1 MTNTYLQ
8 NVIDKTSRKINVENG
23 NIEISKRRT
32 VADIKQEM
40 ADIKEILTDVMV
52 EGQHYG
58 AIPGCGDKKVLLKPG
73 AEKLSMT
80 FRLRPIINNVG
91 DVIRVPLPNNHVDVQ
106 VFCHIMSAK
115 GDELAT
121 GIGSCSTMESKYRY
135 RGGEK
140 KGTGRPVPKE
150 YWNLK
155 KEGKSKEAHALI
167 GGSGFAPGKIDG
179 EWQVCEIGAKQEN
192 PDIADTYNTVLKVA
206 KKRAYV
212 DGILSATCASDTFT
226 QDIEDNE
233 VDVERET
240 AKSPQPKK
248 QKSQSEANA
257 IDGNE
262 VITSISAIN
271 KRTKKNSTTGLEFH
285 VYEITGEENRIY
297 TASGKDMESNM
308 MVAKSAA
315 SAGIKARIKSKGD
328 KYNTIISIDTVEPD
342 FGEPKGSE
350 FPDVPSGDIPF

>member
-8 NVIDKTSRKINVENG
+8 NVIEEKGRKINVENG

-40 ADIKEILTDVMV
+40 ADIKEILIEVMV

-106 VFCHIMSAK
+106 VFCHIVSAR

-121 GIGSCSTMESKYRY
+121 GVGSCSTMESKYRY

-167 GGSGFAPGKIDG
+167 GGLGFAPGKIDG

-192 PDIADTYNTVLKVA
+192 PDIADTYNCVLKIA

-212 DGILSATCASDTFT
+212 DGILSATCASDIFT
-226 QDIEDNE
+226 QDVGDEESESNE
-233 VDVERET
+233 SVKPGKSSNGNTDKAET
-240 AKSPQPKK
+240 PQYK
-248 QKSQSEANA
+248 
-257 IDGNE
+257 NE

-271 KRTKKNSTTGLEFH
+271 KKTKKNATTGLEFH

-328 KYNTIISIDTVEPD
+328 KYNTITSIDTVEPD
-342 FGEPKGSE
+342 FSEPKAGE
-350 FPDVPSGDIPF
+350 FPDVPNQDVPF